1 MFQARRIWYYDPQDT
16 LNAKVEASG
25 LKRFATRK
33 EGYLVFNLNSVK
45 DLEAMALCSIPGAAT
60 LTRIYVASIT
70 DPEELWQDVLFRI
83 SRYLGDD
90 REFDFATP

>member
-1 MFQARRIWYYDPQDT
+1 MFNARRIWYYDPQGT
-16 LNAKVEASG
+16 LNAKVDASG
-25 LKRFATRK
+25 LKRFASYQK
-33 EGYLVFNLNSVK
+33 GYLVFNFNTPK
-45 DLEAMALCSIPGAAT
+45 DLEAVALCAIPGAAT

-90 REFDFATP
+90 REFDFANP